1 MKAIL
6 VVEMPTH
13 CGECPVKC
21 RMRGINHVP
30 SWCPLRPLPKW
41 KDVPETIETNRDW
54 ESWGYDQ
61 CIADILGDAEAEEEW
76 KQY

>member
-6 VVEMPTH
+6 VIDMPTH

-30 SWCPLRPLPKW
+30 SWCPLKPLP
-41 KDVPETIETNRDW
+41 DGVT
-54 ESWGYDQ
+54 
-61 CIADILGDAEAEEEW
+61 EEETGAYV
-76 KQY
+76 KGYMDALVSEVDDESNISGR